1 MIKEGANHGKR
12 IQPIRK
18 YLCIPPGNCF
28 HRISCRTG
36 NVWGG
41 RLDSKKSCRGLANV
55 IVKDPTLGVDVAYNS
70 GLIEINL
77 YIIIE
82 YGTRITSVAN
92 SVAHNIRF
100 KVEKAMG
107 LPADHVL
114 INVHVRGLRISNP
127 D

>member
-1 MIKEGANHGKR
+1 MYGSNPYGNIYVSHRAVAS
-12 IQPIRK
+12 IA
-18 YLCIPPGNCF
+18 YLAAQETYGVVGLTAKN
-28 HRISCRTG
+28 
-36 NVWGG
+36 
-41 RLDSKKSCRGLANV
+41 LAAGLANA
-55 IVKDPTLGVDVAYNS
+55 IVKDPTLGVDVDYND

-92 SVAHNIRF
+92 SVANNIRF

-107 LPADHVL
+107 LPAEQILVN
-114 INVHVRGLRISNP
+114 IHVRGLRISNT